1 MVKLKISLIK
11 NSLILKQ
18 VWANLNQSY
27 KVEFFYNSD
36 GQNLYGAK
44 NILYIELWSYM
55 NCEAI
60 KNRLLIDGYLF
71 YCLQFQNILNI
82 FIDSFIE
89 IFDIIYDRVLF

>member
-1 MVKLKISLIK
+1 
-11 NSLILKQ
+11 
-18 VWANLNQSY
+18 
-27 KVEFFYNSD
+27 
-36 GQNLYGAK
+36 
-44 NILYIELWSYM
+44 M

-89 IFDIIYDRVLF
+89 IFDIIYDRVLL